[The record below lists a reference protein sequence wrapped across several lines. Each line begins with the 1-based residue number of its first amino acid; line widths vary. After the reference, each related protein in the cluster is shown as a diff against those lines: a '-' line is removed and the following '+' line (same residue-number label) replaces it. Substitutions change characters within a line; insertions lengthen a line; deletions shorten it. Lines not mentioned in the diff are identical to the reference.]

1 MSAAHSDPV
10 ASVLDRAE
18 RHARS
23 VRLAILGAAG
33 VEGILLAL
41 GLLVLDWTNPTH
53 VLILL
58 FAVLVCS
65 VLGLGLLALGAHV
78 SRVGARVVAALEAT
92 R

>member
-1 MSAAHSDPV
+1 MSAQLSDSV

-23 VRLAILGAAG
+23 VRFAVLGAAG
-33 VEGILLAL
+33 VEGILLLL

-58 FAVLVCS
+58 FGVLVCS

-78 SRVGARVVAALEAT
+78 SRVGGRVVAALEST